1 MKELNLEYIRT
12 RRNQLGLS
20 QMKMA
25 ETLGFKNSSTYLKY
39 ERGIYSFKAEQLPL
53 LANILNC
60 DISDFFIL
68 NVAKIEIN

>member
-1 MKELNLEYIRT
+1 MKELNLEYIRS

-20 QMKMA
+20 QLKMA

-39 ERGIYSFKAEQLPL
+39 ERGIYSFKAEQLPI

-60 DISDFFIL
+60 DISDFFII
-68 NVAKIEIN
+68 NIAKIEI